1 MTYKI
6 SLFMSCQG
14 DDSWGQLNS
23 IDLFHHRVIV
33 KYPVFTRLEV
43 DVYRFDKDSAG
54 ESILMMIQ
62 LEAHLPAWRQLM
74 MMRAF

>member
-1 MTYKI
+1 V
-6 SLFMSCQG
+6 
-14 DDSWGQLNS
+14 N
-23 IDLFHHRVIV
+23 
-33 KYPVFTRLEV
+33 
-43 DVYRFDKDSAG
+43 VYRFDKDSAG